1 MVPASAQPRWT
12 VWVSVVTAAAHSPYY
27 MQTQHGKGEVGI
39 NEISE
44 SVAAAAGSVQSVLL
58 AATNC

>member
-1 MVPASAQPRWT
+1 
-12 VWVSVVTAAAHSPYY
+12 VSVVTAAAHSLYY
-27 MQTQHGKGEVGI
+27 IQTWHGEGEVQ
-39 NEISE
+39 ISE